1 MSNDALIMELSANL
15 GPVRRRSVLRDAA
28 LLLALGSV
36 ELALLLGLNLMRPD
50 MGEVIGSTYML
61 WKLGGLASLAVIS
74 GVTAISS
81 FSPPKSPRQGLTI
94 TFGLAV
100 LAMIAGAILGSDA
113 EGTLLERLSPIH
125 GIICSLCIIILSL
138 PMMAMMAVLMRRAAP
153 SHPER
158 SAMVAGL
165 AASTWAAL
173 VFAVCCPVNDPLY
186 VIVWY
191 SAACAIVTAASR
203 WLLPRGFRL

>member
-1 MSNDALIMELSANL
+1 MSNNALIMELSANL
-15 GPVRRRSVLRDAA
+15 DPVKRRSMLRDAA
-28 LLLALGSV
+28 LLLALGAV

-50 MGEVIGSTYML
+50 MGAMIGSPYML

-74 GVTAISS
+74 GATAISS
-81 FSPPKSPRQGLTI
+81 FSPPKSPRRGLAI
-94 TFGLAV
+94 TLGLAV
-100 LAMIAGAILGSDA
+100 LTMIAGAFLGSGT
-113 EGTLLERLSPIH
+113 EGSLLERLSPIH
-125 GIICSLCIIILSL
+125 GIICSLAIIVLSL

-158 SAMVAGL
+158 SAVVAGL

-173 VFAVCCPVNDPLY
+173 AFAFCCPVNDPLY

-191 SAACAIVTAASR
+191 SAACAVVTSASR